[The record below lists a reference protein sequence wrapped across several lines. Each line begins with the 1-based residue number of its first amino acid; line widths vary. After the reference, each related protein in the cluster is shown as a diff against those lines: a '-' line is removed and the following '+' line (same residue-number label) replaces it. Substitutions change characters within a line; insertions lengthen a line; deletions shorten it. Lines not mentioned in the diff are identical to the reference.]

1 MTLYVTLFIA
11 GMLTILL
18 PCILPLLP
26 IVLGVSI
33 AGRSKW
39 RPFLTVLGMIISFVG
54 FTFLL
59 TVVLG
64 QFIELADIIRIAT
77 NYILLLFG
85 IGFAIHQRQTAILGA
100 FFGAFFFLDK
110 GPIAVTLA
118 AVTGIILLL
127 VGARIAT
134 KIQQLGTNTQS
145 ATRETFG
152 ADSPLSAFI
161 IGLTLGLVWVPC
173 AGPAL
178 SFALTLVRDEPGL
191 KAALALT
198 FYASGTGL
206 PLLLVGYGGQ
216 RISQSVR
223 SLNRYTGTVKTI
235 AGVLFIVT
243 AIALQFN
250 LFQKLQVW
258 LVSNTSFGDIGTR
271 IEESL
276 FKDTMPEI
284 RGADAQATEEGSEA
298 FEARESAELRRAEG
312 KVSSAA
318 MKLPT
323 LPRLIRAPEFAGLGP
338 WHNSEPF
345 TLASLKGKV
354 VLVDFW
360 TYSCINCIRTL
371 PYLQGYWEKFKETD
385 KFILIGVHSPEFTFE
400 KSQKNVAMA
409 IQEHGLTY
417 PSAQDNDFAT
427 WGAFANRYWPAKYLI
442 DADGY
447 IRYTHFGEGD
457 YEETDLAIQSLLN
470 EIGVEAGAAEPAGSG
485 DAAKKSGGPITP
497 EIYVGSRS
505 WPAFGGSTIEPDSE
519 AHFYNTPP
527 ELLLNKYYLSG
538 SWQLSDDQEFQVL
551 RSESGDIRMKFQGGE
566 INLVLGLEAGAK
578 PVQASVTVDGKAGT
592 TFTIDRHDLYALF
605 KGEYGKHEIVLSLK
619 GAGAE
624 AFAFT
629 FGG

>member
-1 MTLYVTLFIA
+1 MTLYLTLFIA

-39 RPFLTVLGMIISFVG
+39 RPLLTVLGMILSFVG

-64 QFIELADIIRIAT
+64 EFVELADIIRIAT

-85 IGFAIHQRQTAILGA
+85 IGFAIQNRNASILFA
-100 FFGAFFFLDK
+100 LFGAFFFIEK
-110 GPIAVTLA
+110 GPLA
-118 AVTGIILLL
+118 IVVATIVGVALLL
-127 VGARIAT
+127 TGARIAS
-134 KIQQLGTNTQS
+134 KIQQFGTNTQS
-145 ATRETFG
+145 AARTSFG
-152 ADSPLSAFI
+152 SDSPLSAFI

-191 KAALALT
+191 KAAVALT
-198 FYASGTGL
+198 SYAVGTGL
-206 PLLLVGYGGQ
+206 PLLLIGYGGQ
-216 RISQSVR
+216 KMTQSVR
-223 SLNRYTGTVKTI
+223 FLNRYTGAVKTV

-250 LFQKLQVW
+250 LFQKLQIW

-271 IEESL
+271 IEERL
-276 FKDTMPEI
+276 FNDTMPDIE
-284 RGADAQATEEGSEA
+284 TEE
-298 FEARESAELRRAEG
+298 LRAAEG
-312 KVSSAA
+312 GVSSAA
-318 MKLPT
+318 MKLPV
-323 LPRLIRAPEFAGLGP
+323 LPRLIRAPEFSGLGP
-338 WHNSEPF
+338 WHGSEPF

-371 PYLQGYWEKFKETD
+371 PYLQGYWEKFKATD
-385 KFILIGVHSPEFTFE
+385 KFVLIGVHSPEFTFE
-400 KSQKNVAMA
+400 KSRKNVAMA
-409 IQEHGLTY
+409 IRQHGLTY
-417 PSAQDNDFAT
+417 PVAQDNDFAT

-442 DADGY
+442 DAEGY
-447 IRYTHFGEGD
+447 VRFTHFGEGE
-457 YEETDLAIQSLLN
+457 YEETDLAIQSLLK
-470 EIGVEAGAAEPAGSG
+470 EIGVEAGTSESAGSG
-485 DAAKKSGGPITP
+485 DPAKKSGGPITP

-519 AHFYNTPP
+519 VHLYNTPS
-527 ELLLNKYYLSG
+527 ELLLNKYYFSG
-538 SWQLSDDQEFQVL
+538 SWQLSADQEYQVL

-566 INLVLGLEAGAK
+566 INLVLGLEEGAK
-578 PVQASVTVDGKAGT
+578 PVQASVTIDGKAGK
-592 TFTIDRHDLYALF
+592 TFTIDRHDLYNLF
-605 KGEYGKHEIVLSLK
+605 TGEYGVHEIVLTLK
-619 GAGAE
+619 GPGAE

-629 FGG
+629 FGA

>member
-11 GMLTILL
+11 GLLTILL

-39 RPFLTVLGMIISFVG
+39 RPLLTVLGMILSFVG

-85 IGFAIHQRQTAILGA
+85 IGFAIHQRNVAIFLG
-100 FFGAFFFLDK
+100 FFGAFFFIDK
-110 GPIAVTLA
+110 GPVAVAIAAIV
-118 AVTGIILLL
+118 GIFLLI
-127 VGARIAT
+127 VGGRIAS
-134 KIQQLGTNTQS
+134 KIQQLGTNTQG
-145 ATRETFG
+145 AARQAFG
-152 ADSPLSAFI
+152 SDSPLSAFI

-198 FYASGTGL
+198 SYAVGTGL
-206 PLLLVGYGGQ
+206 PLLLIGYGGQ
-216 RISQSVR
+216 KMVHSVR
-223 SLNRYTGTVKTI
+223 SLNRYTGMIKTI

-250 LFQKLQVW
+250 LFQKLQIW

-276 FKDTMPEI
+276 FKDTMPDLSGSGSVQSGEENATVEEV
-284 RGADAQATEEGSEA
+284 RG
-298 FEARESAELRRAEG
+298 
-312 KVSSAA
+312 VSSSM

-323 LPRLIRAPEFAGLGP
+323 LPRLIRAPEFAVLGP

-371 PYLQGYWEKFKETD
+371 PYLQGYWDKFKDTD

-409 IQEHGLTY
+409 IKEHGLTY

-442 DADGY
+442 DAEGY

-457 YEETDLAIQSLLN
+457 YEETDRAIQSLLK
-470 EIGVEAGAAEPAGSG
+470 EIGVEAGASEPAGSG

-519 AHFYNTPP
+519 AHLYNTPL

-551 RSESGDIRMKFQGGE
+551 RSDIGDIRMKFQGGE

-578 PVQASVTVDGKAGT
+578 PVQATVTIDGKAGK
-592 TFTIDRHDLYALF
+592 TFTIDRHDLYELF
-605 KGEYGKHEIVLSLK
+605 KGEYGEHEIILSFE
-619 GAGAE
+619 GAGVE

-629 FGG
+629 FGA